1 MSSKSLIHQAR
12 LQEWATRCSDQKSS
26 GLTVPEWCRQNNLS
40 IHKFYYWKHLLKQ
53 EAINQVLPEIVP
65 VSLPGILP
73 ETLPTPY
80 FPTSIKSSN
89 TTCTTR
95 ASNSCAIIQ
104 NGDITIELNS
114 LASEDFI
121 TNLIKAVRN
130 A

>member
-12 LQEWATRCSDQKSS
+12 LQEWAI
-26 GLTVPEWCRQNNLS
+26 PEWCRQNNLS